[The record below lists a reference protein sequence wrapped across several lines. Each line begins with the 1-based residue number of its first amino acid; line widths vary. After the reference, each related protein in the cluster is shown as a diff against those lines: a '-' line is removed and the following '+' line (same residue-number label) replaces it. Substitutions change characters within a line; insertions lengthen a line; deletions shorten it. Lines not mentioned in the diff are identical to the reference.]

1 MSNKLKGYKKSGYTN
16 PALIDALW
24 ATVAPL
30 VSCLDDSGKAMTE
43 EMSAGDTGV
52 QNRSAQ
58 DVGLRITMSNI
69 IQQLHNQ
76 YAGIVPVKGGTVR
89 QIDTLNQRVL
99 KAENDLADYI
109 KRFTDDNGETN
120 YDMVMGQARYWNLTQ
135 WLEQQ
140 QARLS
145 FVGQNLDAWQT
156 IYLHVFREAWKPYV
170 VTESTTNK
178 PADISKLSEAVIAA
192 NRAKM
197 KALATKAVARS

>member
-1 MSNKLKGYKKSGYTN
+1 MSNKLKGYKKSSYTN

-30 VSCLDDSGKAMTE
+30 VTCLDDSGKAMTE
-43 EMSAGDTGV
+43 EMSSGDTGV

-170 VTESTTNK
+170 MTESASSK
-178 PADISKLSEAVIAA
+178 PADVSKLSEAVIAA

-197 KALATKAVARS
+197 KALAAKAVARG

>member
-1 MSNKLKGYKKSGYTN
+1 MFNKLKGYKKSAYTN

-30 VSCLDDSGKAMTE
+30 VSSLDDSGKAMTE
-43 EMSAGDTGV
+43 EMSAGDTGT

-170 VTESTTNK
+170 VSESTTNK

-197 KALATKAVARS
+197 KALATKAVARG